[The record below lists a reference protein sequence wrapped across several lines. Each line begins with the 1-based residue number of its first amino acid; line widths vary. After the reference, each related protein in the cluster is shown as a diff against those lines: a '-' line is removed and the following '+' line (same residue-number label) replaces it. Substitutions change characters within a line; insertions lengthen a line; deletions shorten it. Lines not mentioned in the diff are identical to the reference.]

1 MGRRNMGDMGFSQIQ
16 SFKGPISYAPF
27 ENPVVAYD
35 GHSYERSHIEEW
47 LKKSDRS
54 PMTNDKLP
62 STQLYPNHTLKA
74 AMEEV
79 REMNEEIEHQH
90 EIIEKQQQALT
101 LAEQA
106 CELQELEHQDEI
118 IEKAQQALT
127 LAEQACEMNEEIEHQ
142 HEIIEKQQQALTL
155 AEQACKMNEEL
166 RQQELQAALQE
177 TDRHRANGLALLRL
191 LHGRNA
197 PMSQWEYES
206 FRAKF
211 EANRSAELHAT
222 LTVSTV
228 ERLTE
233 QLSQPERS
241 QQHQP
246 DHRKLELEK
255 AERSLQI
262 AQQRVD
268 RCKRELEE
276 TKESL
281 QLLEEERS
289 EHNSTQ
295 PVFDLRTGV

>member
-62 STQLYPNHTLKA
+62 SSQLYPNHTLKA

-127 LAEQACEMNEEIEHQ
+127 LAEQACE
-142 HEIIEKQQQALTL
+142 
-155 AEQACKMNEEL
+155 MNEEL

-295 PVFDLRTGV
+295 PVFDLNTNASLEAEP